1 MLPLCLL
8 GRVGGEGRRE
18 LSPGVAGGRPL
29 GSHPDLK
36 VDSLPPAALLHTGSG
51 RRRPQVVGVGDGGLP
66 GVANLDREKSLAG
79 SLATAAATPAGAVPL
94 HGGVVEVRFLSLPPL
109 SREKSLVLLRLDGNG
124 AACVASFL
132 KVLSWARW
140 ERAVGHHGGC
150 VFGEG
155 DGTWCFVSELV
166 QLDIP

>member
-1 MLPLCLL
+1 MTAGADAGRSGGAAPLFAP
-8 GRVGGEGRRE
+8 GPEGNFH
-18 LSPGVAGGRPL
+18 SPSARSSSPDLVAGGLWTPDPWLVGLL
-29 GSHPDLK
+29 G
-36 VDSLPPAALLHTGSG
+36 AAE
-51 RRRPQVVGVGDGGLP
+51 
-66 GVANLDREKSLAG
+66 LDREKSLAG
-79 SLATAAATPAGAVPL
+79 SLATAAATPVGAVPL

-155 DGTWCFVSELV
+155 FGA
-166 QLDIP
+166 